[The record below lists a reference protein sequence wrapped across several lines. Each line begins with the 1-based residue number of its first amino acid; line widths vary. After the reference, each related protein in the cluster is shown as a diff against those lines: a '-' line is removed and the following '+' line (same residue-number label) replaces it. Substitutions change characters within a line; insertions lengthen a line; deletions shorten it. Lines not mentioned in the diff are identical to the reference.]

1 MQFIRNPCRRSTIAG
16 LPSIFCMSLMGQIQT
31 WFMGQATTGLKEE
44 VTTLESLKSSLQT
57 FFTRDNYSEVSHCN
71 RFTLTIASG
80 FLCPKC
86 RSSFL

>member
-1 MQFIRNPCRRSTIAG
+1 
-16 LPSIFCMSLMGQIQT
+16 MSLMGQIQT

-86 RSSFL
+86 SLHSFNDVFTLSGTRTGTET